1 MFFAFFLLVFW
12 VRVWRPG
19 AREQGPQ
26 SPWKG
31 RSRPGRQARPYPFIQ
46 LGTTESDM
54 FGFRGYFAFW
64 SDTAVDFHPQPMR
77 PVAAG
82 DRVGVSM
89 TRRGGVWHLVVD
101 ALSSGHISTTN
112 VTYGGNAPFTQT
124 EWFQEDPTP
133 SNITGADLSYPKM
146 TDVRFTKV
154 LLNGG
159 LPHLVLGNGQTL
171 MATGGVFRVPT
182 PFVGDSFDLVPPT
195 GYGRQYLADVYRLD
209 MAIDAYNVQLFEWDG
224 LGPGEREI
232 STRILIAAYQ
242 VFDRAL
248 ARQHWPPAAGPA
260 LAELASEN
268 NTIIANLT
276 AWVTSPRM
284 DMSSPYVAA
293 FRHAQRG
300 LAATRVRAVLGLAPV

>member
-1 MFFAFFLLVFW
+1 
-12 VRVWRPG
+12 
-19 AREQGPQ
+19 
-26 SPWKG
+26 
-31 RSRPGRQARPYPFIQ
+31 
-46 LGTTESDM
+46 M

-224 LGPGEREI
+224 LALGSEKSARVSLSRRTRC
-232 STRILIAAYQ
+232 STEPWPASIGRPQ
-242 VFDRAL
+242 PDRRWPNWQ
-248 ARQHWPPAAGPA
+248 AR
-260 LAELASEN
+260 
-268 NTIIANLT
+268 T
-276 AWVTSPRM
+276 
-284 DMSSPYVAA
+284 
-293 FRHAQRG
+293 
-300 LAATRVRAVLGLAPV
+300 TRSLPT